1 MDYNP
6 GKTARGRYLYS
17 QAAINAALAA
27 ESDRQREE
35 RARLKAEEN
44 ARIRRQMAEK
54 RAANERLAAA
64 EEERMR
70 QNRIR
75 RMQTE
80 GEKLRL
86 KFAKTNNTAKFVN
99 NHGNENL
106 RSKAVR
112 EARLAGYRNLN
123 TIAGSP
129 YLQKTILNRLSK
141 GGKKKTRKARRR
153 T

>member
-6 GKTARGRYLYS
+6 GKTARGRHLYS
-17 QAAINAALAA
+17 WEAINAALAA

-44 ARIRRQMAEK
+44 ARIRREMAEK
-54 RAANERLAAA
+54 RAANERLAEA
-64 EEERMR
+64 EEERMH

-86 KFAKTNNTAKFVN
+86 KFAKTNNTAKFMN

-112 EARLAGYRNLN
+112 EARMAGYRNLN
-123 TIAGSP
+123 AIAGSP

-141 GGKKKTRKARRR
+141 GGKKKTRKAHRR